1 MQEHRLAA
9 IMFTDIVGYTSLMG
23 RDVDAALE
31 MLRKNRSIQK
41 PLIEKYGGLWLK
53 EMGDGVLAQF
63 NSAIDSVQCALE
75 IQEQARGEL
84 EAQIRI
90 GIHLSDIII
99 EHEDVFGDGVNIAS
113 RLQAIADPGGVYI
126 SESVYLAIR
135 GRKDLKAQFLGE
147 IELKNVDRPVKTYY
161 LESDKLPAPS
171 CEKRKELKLIK
182 KEKIRSIV
190 VLPVENLSRNH
201 EEQWLEAGIHHGLI
215 DEIAKIQQLRVV
227 PRRSTL
233 KYGSSD
239 KSVTEIATEL
249 DIDGVVET
257 SYFKSG
263 NHINIQV
270 RLIQARPEEQQIW
283 QNSFDNELDN
293 VYGIY
298 SDVAKAVAGEIH
310 ITLSPDEKKSLS
322 AETVVNPAA
331 YEACLKGMWYWGRLS
346 RKDLETAMEY
356 FNLAKKIDPDYA
368 LAYVGISETWGSR
381 IQMGYVSYK
390 EAAPKMEEA
399 LNRAIKLDNSS
410 PEVHYLM
417 ALANHN
423 WYWRWGKALDEY
435 LITFELNPKH
445 GDANAYYAHFLAV
458 VGKPK
463 EALVYA
469 ERAIEL
475 DKFNTRFYAMY
486 AMALRHAHRFD
497 DAISV
502 LQEAYKSAPD
512 EILVLSTMRSAYH
525 DKQMYKEAIWAG
537 KKYYAKKKDLI
548 SIKALNQ
555 GYKEG
560 GYKMALQRNAES
572 LKDRMSTTY
581 ITPWQIGTLYT
592 RAGMKEEA
600 LEWLEKAFIAHDPN
614 MPYINADPIFDYLKT
629 GPRFQK
635 LVEKMNFPD
644 YKSSS
649 QSENQTS
656 I

>member
-1 MQEHRLAA
+1 M
-9 IMFTDIVGYTSLMG
+9 S
-23 RDVDAALE
+23 
-31 MLRKNRSIQK
+31 KK
-41 PLIEKYGGLWLK
+41 
-53 EMGDGVLAQF
+53 
-63 NSAIDSVQCALE
+63 
-75 IQEQARGEL
+75 
-84 EAQIRI
+84 
-90 GIHLSDIII
+90 HLVS
-99 EHEDVFGDGVNIAS
+99 
-113 RLQAIADPGGVYI
+113 Q
-126 SESVYLAIR
+126 
-135 GRKDLKAQFLGE
+135 
-147 IELKNVDRPVKTYY
+147 
-161 LESDKLPAPS
+161 
-171 CEKRKELKLIK
+171 
-182 KEKIRSIV
+182 
-190 VLPVENLSRNH
+190 
-201 EEQWLEAGIHHGLI
+201 
-215 DEIAKIQQLRVV
+215 
-227 PRRSTL
+227 
-233 KYGSSD
+233 
-239 KSVTEIATEL
+239 
-249 DIDGVVET
+249 
-257 SYFKSG
+257 
-263 NHINIQV
+263 
-270 RLIQARPEEQQIW
+270 
-283 QNSFDNELDN
+283 SFDNQPL
-293 VYGIY
+293 I
-298 SDVAKAVAGEIH
+298 SF
-310 ITLSPDEKKSLS
+310 EKFKFLINPLTEQIPFTS
-322 AETVVNPAA
+322 AELLQATTDWIVEVGNFEQA
-331 YEACLKGMWYWGRLS
+331 
-346 RKDLETAMEY
+346 T
-356 FNLAKKIDPDYA
+356 KIDPDYA